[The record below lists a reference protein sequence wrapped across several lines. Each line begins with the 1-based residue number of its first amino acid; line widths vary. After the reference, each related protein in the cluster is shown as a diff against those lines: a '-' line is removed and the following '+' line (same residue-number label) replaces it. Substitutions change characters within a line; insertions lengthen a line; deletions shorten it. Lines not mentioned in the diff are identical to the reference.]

1 VCSLS
6 ACRGRA
12 TGRRRHTTG
21 DHRLLSVSLGGY
33 GLVYSLR
40 GLALIIYSLVRFRR
54 LHSID
59 ALIYVYIFMYAL
71 PFCFMGIMYC
81 YSFTVVPLSAILLG
95 WVLWELQGVGK
106 LTDFYFM
113 AMHKIDLILIIH
125 DEKS

>member
-1 VCSLS
+1 MAVVAGVCSLS

-59 ALIYVYIFMYAL
+59 ALIYIYVRAAVLLYGHHELLFVYGCSPVSDFTGL
-71 PFCFMGIMYC
+71 GFMG
-81 YSFTVVPLSAILLG
+81 TA
-95 WVLWELQGVGK
+95 GVR
-106 LTDFYFM
+106 
-113 AMHKIDLILIIH
+113 
-125 DEKS
+125 